1 MFIDLAKETHLT
13 RLDKAIK
20 HSTRA
25 LRPFR
30 DNRSKLIKDY
40 VGSQYG
46 SQNYDR
52 QEIIQ
57 NLMYQTAETYT
68 MALAA
73 NRPRCLI
80 TSLHPEL
87 TWFANQFQVAINNLI
102 KEIKLEE
109 TLRAAV
115 LDAFFSVGIV
125 KVFTAEAGAVQLG
138 DEDEWVDPGK
148 PYAENISLDNFVF
161 DMQATKWS
169 QIRFALDKYHM
180 PFEKARQDGSLDQK
194 IVKDLLPSQDYSTWD
209 DQSDEE
215 SVKELHGAEKAQDSI
230 TPRIQL
236 MDVWLPANKQVATF
250 AVNKMSKPL
259 RVVDWAGPER
269 GPFHKLS
276 LTSDVPD
283 NIMPLPPAMNLK
295 GINDIINGL
304 LRKQRAQA
312 QRQKDIPFYQD
323 GSQDDAR
330 RLQQASDGE
339 WTRVGNPESVNVLK
353 MGGVDQG
360 NQAFYHMM
368 QDMFDRMAGNL
379 SLMAGLGP
387 QSGTLGQDKMLH
399 GAVNK
404 REANMQ
410 YRVIRFV
417 ADICE
422 DLGWLLWNDENMEI
436 PGETE
441 VAGIK
446 FDRTWTPEQREGDF
460 LQYNFD
466 IEPFSMMYKSPSE
479 RMNNITQFLTQIAL
493 PMQPMMEQYGGQIDI
508 QALTDIYADLMDMP
522 RLRSIIMFEEP
533 KEDRPGPTP
542 EAPPQPAHTVRESVR
557 KSVPTGGND
566 QSRSNVMQQ
575 ILQGGQPNQQQMAQ
589 MGRERAG

>member
-125 KVFTAEAGAVQLG
+125 KVYTAEAGAVQLG

-236 MDVWLPANKQVATF
+236 MDVWLP
-250 AVNKMSKPL
+250 L
-259 RVVDWAGPER
+259 R
-269 GPFHKLS
+269 L
-276 LTSDVPD
+276 
-283 NIMPLPPAMNLK
+283 
-295 GINDIINGL
+295 
-304 LRKQRAQA
+304 
-312 QRQKDIPFYQD
+312 
-323 GSQDDAR
+323 
-330 RLQQASDGE
+330 
-339 WTRVGNPESVNVLK
+339 
-353 MGGVDQG
+353 
-360 NQAFYHMM
+360 
-368 QDMFDRMAGNL
+368 
-379 SLMAGLGP
+379 
-387 QSGTLGQDKMLH
+387 
-399 GAVNK
+399 
-404 REANMQ
+404 
-410 YRVIRFV
+410 IR
-417 ADICE
+417 
-422 DLGWLLWNDENMEI
+422 
-436 PGETE
+436 
-441 VAGIK
+441 
-446 FDRTWTPEQREGDF
+446 
-460 LQYNFD
+460 
-466 IEPFSMMYKSPSE
+466 
-479 RMNNITQFLTQIAL
+479 
-493 PMQPMMEQYGGQIDI
+493 
-508 QALTDIYADLMDMP
+508 
-522 RLRSIIMFEEP
+522 
-533 KEDRPGPTP
+533 
-542 EAPPQPAHTVRESVR
+542 
-557 KSVPTGGND
+557 
-566 QSRSNVMQQ
+566 
-575 ILQGGQPNQQQMAQ
+575 
-589 MGRERAG
+589 